1 MIQGKRVLAYIPAR
15 SGSKGIKDK
24 NIVEIGGKPL
34 IAYTIEAAKR
44 SKYLDRLIVSTDSP
58 RYAEVA
64 QQWGAEVPFLRP
76 AELATDTA
84 PEMLTT
90 LHLMEWVEKECL
102 NHEKQPFDL
111 IFRLQCTT
119 PLRSTEDIDDAI
131 EELLARDANS
141 IIGVT
146 EAPVSPLW
154 MNTLPEDK
162 SMKYFIPKHLLKKN
176 RQELPVYYQL
186 NGTIFVARW
195 DFIKKQQVWH
205 GEKSYALIIPRER
218 AVDIDDEIDLALA
231 TVLLE
236 RQVKGQVKSQVK
248 S

>member
-1 MIQGKRVLAYIPAR
+1 MINNQRVLAYIPAR

-24 NIVEIGGKPL
+24 NIMEICGKPL

-44 SKYLDRLIVSTDSP
+44 SRYIDRLIVSTDSL

-64 QQWGAEVPFLRP
+64 KRWGAEVPFLRP

-90 LHLMEWVEKECL
+90 LHLMDWAEQEWLKDNQE
-102 NHEKQPFDL
+102 PFDI
-111 IFRLQCTT
+111 IFRLQCTS
-119 PLRSTEDIDDAI
+119 PLRSTEDIDQAI
-131 EELLARDANS
+131 EELIAKDADS
-141 IIGVT
+141 IMGVS

-154 MNTLPEDK
+154 MNTLPVDK
-162 SMKYFIPKHLLKKN
+162 SMKDFIPKHIQKKN
-176 RQELPVYYQL
+176 RQELPKYFQL

-195 DFIKKQQVWH
+195 DFIKKYQQWD
-205 GEKSYALIIPRER
+205 GDKTYAFIIPRER

-231 TVLLE
+231 KVLLE
-236 RQVKGQVKSQVK
+236 QEVYDSKLDNP
-248 S
+248 